1 MGLGKELGFSVCLR
15 VRGCSIKGSRDYSI
29 DYSGGRRG
37 GLLLISVA
45 PDTLSLSHYGPGERL
60 RLARAGKL
68 CGLDLC
74 ERGGRKLNLKTTG
87 VD

>member
-45 PDTLSLSHYGPGERL
+45 PDTLSLSLTMDPESG
-60 RLARAGKL
+60 
-68 CGLDLC
+68 CGWL
-74 ERGGRKLNLKTTG
+74 ERGSY
-87 VD
+87 VDWTCASEVEENST